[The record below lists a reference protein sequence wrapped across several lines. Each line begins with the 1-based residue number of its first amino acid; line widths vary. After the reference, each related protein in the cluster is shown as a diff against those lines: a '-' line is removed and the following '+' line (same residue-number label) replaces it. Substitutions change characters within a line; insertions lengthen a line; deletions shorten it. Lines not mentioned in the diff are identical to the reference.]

1 MLGGGRGGYPGGG
14 GTGSPSGGSQ
24 ATLVT
29 GGGRDRRL
37 SLWWPR
43 SHLAMALGVQRAP
56 EATTGW
62 CALGSPQEQD
72 LRPPAFSCLQ
82 AAQTQLQRETS
93 GAGDPACPLKSLTGT
108 GDAGGQHGEETGR
121 GTGWTLCELA
131 GTYTEKPKLARAG
144 LEGVACTPTTAVVG
158 GVAVWVQATA
168 VGRGV
173 VA

>member
-1 MLGGGRGGYPGGG
+1 
-14 GTGSPSGGSQ
+14 
-24 ATLVT
+24 
-29 GGGRDRRL
+29 
-37 SLWWPR
+37 
-43 SHLAMALGVQRAP
+43 MALGVQRAP

-62 CALGSPQEQD
+62 GALGSPQEQD
-72 LRPPAFSCLQ
+72 LRPPAFSSLQ

-93 GAGDPACPLKSLTGT
+93 GAGAPACPLKSLMGT
-108 GDAGGQHGEETGR
+108 GDIGRHHGEETGK

-144 LEGVACTPTTAVVG
+144 LGGVACTPTTAVVG

-168 VGRGV
+168 VGRRV